1 MAQKFRLIQRRNL
14 GKDAATAPKKMY
26 AQAVNNGYVTFDELC
41 TEISELCSLT
51 SADVKA
57 VLDRMNY
64 SLDKNLRAGRIVQ
77 FGEIG
82 NFRLGVGSSGSVTED
97 EFASTQIRTPKI
109 IFSPGSKLR
118 ATRSATT
125 FEKVT
130 PQVVA
135 QPVECD
141 KEHVI

>member
-1 MAQKFRLIQRRNL
+1 MAQKFRLIERRNL
-14 GKDAATAPKKMY
+14 GKDAITTPKKVY
-26 AQAVNNGYVTFDELC
+26 AQAVNNGYVSFDELC

-64 SLDKNLRAGRIVQ
+64 SLDKNLKAGRIVQ

-82 NFRLGVGSSGSVTED
+82 NFRLGVGSTGAVSES
-97 EFASTQIRTPKI
+97 EFLNGQIRTPKI

-118 ATRSATT
+118 ATRANTT
-125 FEKVT
+125 FERVIPPVVT
-130 PQVVA
+130 VTEDCPL
-135 QPVECD
+135 
-141 KEHVI
+141 EHVI